1 MAELKIYQPQIGP
14 KAYSDISSAG
24 LMIPLNV
31 ATQQGAGIS
40 KLGKAITDIYK
51 DQKLQDDKNRYHKLL
66 PDIQKKL
73 SLHKITASKG
83 SNLDAGLKLYDQLI
97 KGSKFD
103 DLTKN
108 ESKYVKKNIKDY
120 IRAERVKS
128 IGPITS
134 SIIKNHLEDTDV
146 SNKDYLKNLA
156 IKQASPNL
164 ADSYAADQEFK
175 AWTSDESNKGIYGS
189 KGWKK
194 LLVDHDNFINDLR
207 VRFRVKTEPFKV
219 IKDTDKLLAQFGPDK
234 LREIQKQART
244 QLKSNVA
251 KESIQE
257 RLRVNSKADQQ
268 VENFVTLLT
277 NINNANKFNNN
288 AEFVN
293 AAPNIDAMY
302 DAKSVGSI
310 TNAQYDVLL
319 QAATGKEFFQ
329 DYEMIGIISAQL
341 AIAKD
346 ASEIDELNRAVF
358 TNPVLLAKVGPEDV
372 DAFNKMFKSF
382 KPNRR
387 GHQEYKKY
395 QGYLEDTL
403 GKIKFILGS
412 RFSDT
417 ERQQTLRANRYISE
431 FNQRVA
437 DQERPEDVYFD
448 ILSRVNMNELPSL
461 DTLAKPVGADLTDFA
476 QTIRDNPINT
486 FKDINKQLAEK
497 VKADNKYT
505 MDMFKKDVA
514 RMDLIKDLYE
524 ARLAV
529 AETNPK
535 EGTDPQD
542 FALKGKFFKVDK

>member
-14 KAYSDISSAG
+14 KEYSDISSGG
-24 LMIPLNV
+24 LMIPLSV
-31 ATQQGAGIS
+31 ATQQGAAIS
-40 KLGKAITDIYK
+40 SLGKVVKDIYQN
-51 DQKLQDDKNRYHKLL
+51 QKLQDDKNRYHNLL
-66 PDIQKKL
+66 PTIQKKL
-73 SLHKITASKG
+73 TLHEITAGKG
-83 SNLDAGLKLYDQLI
+83 TNVDAGLKLYDQLI
-97 KGSKFD
+97 KNSKFD

-108 ESKYVKKNIKDY
+108 ESKYVKRNIQDY
-120 IRAERVKS
+120 IRTERLKS
-128 IGPITS
+128 IGTITS

-219 IKDTDKLLAQFGPDK
+219 IKDTNKILTQFGPDK
-234 LREIQKQART
+234 TREILKQAKT
-244 QLKSNVA
+244 KLKSNVA

-358 TNPVLLAKVGPEDV
+358 TSPILLAKVGPENV

-382 KPNRR
+382 KLDRR
-387 GHQEYKKY
+387 GHQEYIKY

-403 GKIKFILGS
+403 GKVKFIAGK
-412 RFSDT
+412 FTDQD
-417 ERQQTLRANRYISE
+417 RQQNLRADRYVAE

-448 ILSRVNMNELPSL
+448 ILSRVNKNELPSL
-461 DTLAKPVGADLTDFA
+461 NTLAKPAGVDLTSFVEA
-476 QTIRDNPINT
+476 IRTNPINT

-497 VKADNKYT
+497 VKADKKYT
-505 MDMFKKDVA
+505 MAMFKTDIA

>member
-120 IRAERVKS
+120 VRAERVKS

-175 AWTSDESNKGIYGS
+175 AWIKDESNKGIYGS

-219 IKDTDKLLAQFGPDK
+219 IQDTDKLLAQFGPDK

-244 QLKSNVA
+244 KLKSNVA

-341 AIAKD
+341 AIAD
-346 ASEIDELNRAVF
+346 GASEIDELNRAVF

-497 VKADNKYT
+497 VKADKKYT
-505 MDMFKKDVA
+505 MAMFKEDIR

-524 ARLAV
+524 ARLV
-529 AETNPK
+529 VGETNPK
-535 EGTDPQD
+535 EGRDPKD
-542 FALKGKFFKVDK
+542 FALTGKFFKVNK

>member
-120 IRAERVKS
+120 VRAERVKS

-219 IKDTDKLLAQFGPDK
+219 IKDTNKILTQFGPDK
-234 LREIQKQART
+234 LREILTQART
-244 QLKSNVA
+244 KLKSNVA

-293 AAPNIDAMY
+293 AAPDIDAMY

-329 DYEMIGIISAQL
+329 DYEMIGILSAQL

-358 TNPVLLAKVGPEDV
+358 TSPILLAKVGPENV

-382 KPNRR
+382 KTNRP
-387 GHQEYKKY
+387 GHQEYIKY

-403 GKIKFILGS
+403 GKVKFIAGK
-412 RFSDT
+412 FTDQD
-417 ERQQTLRANRYISE
+417 RQQNLRADRYVAE

-448 ILSRVNMNELPSL
+448 ILSRVNKNELPSL
-461 DTLAKPVGADLTDFA
+461 DTLAKPAGVDLTSFVEA
-476 QTIRDNPINT
+476 IRTNPINT

-497 VKADNKYT
+497 VKADKKYT
-505 MDMFKKDVA
+505 MAMFKTDIA
-514 RMDLIKDLYE
+514 RMDLIKDLFE

-529 AETNPK
+529 GETDPK
-535 EGTDPQD
+535 EGRTAID
-542 FALKGKFFKVDK
+542 FALSGKLFKVNK

>member
-40 KLGKAITDIYK
+40 KLGKAVTDIYK

-83 SNLDAGLKLYDQLI
+83 TNLDAGLKLYDQLI

-164 ADSYAADQEFK
+164 ADSYPADQEFK

-219 IKDTDKLLAQFGPDK
+219 IQDTDKLLAQFGPDK
-234 LREIQKQART
+234 LREILTQART
-244 QLKSNVA
+244 KLKSNVA

-329 DYEMIGIISAQL
+329 DHEMIAIISAQL
-341 AIAKD
+341 AIAD
-346 ASEIDELNRAVF
+346 GASEIDELNRAVF

-395 QGYLEDTL
+395 LGDLGDTL
-403 GKIKFILGS
+403 GKVKTLLKQFGKV
-412 RFSDT
+412 
-417 ERQQTLRANRYISE
+417 EQTKELRANTFIAE

-497 VKADNKYT
+497 VKADKKYT
-505 MDMFKKDVA
+505 MAMFKEDIR

-529 AETNPK
+529 GETNPK
-535 EGTDPQD
+535 EGRDPKD
-542 FALKGKFFKVDK
+542 FALTGKFFKVNK

>member
-83 SNLDAGLKLYDQLI
+83 TNLDAGLKLYDQLI

-120 IRAERVKS
+120 VRAERVKS

-234 LREIQKQART
+234 LREILTQART
-244 QLKSNVA
+244 KLKSNVA

-293 AAPNIDAMY
+293 AAPDIDAMY

-329 DYEMIGIISAQL
+329 DHEMIAIISAQA
-341 AIAKD
+341 AIAD
-346 ASEIDELNRAVF
+346 GASEIDELNRAVF
-358 TNPVLLAKVGPEDV
+358 TNPVLLAKIGPEDV

-382 KPNRR
+382 KTNRR

-395 QGYLEDTL
+395 LGDLGDTL
-403 GKIKFILGS
+403 GKVKTLLKQFGKV
-412 RFSDT
+412 
-417 ERQQTLRANRYISE
+417 EQTKELRANTFIAE

-448 ILSRVNMNELPSL
+448 ILSRLNRAEVPSL

-497 VKADNKYT
+497 VKADKKYT
-505 MDMFKKDVA
+505 MAMFKEDIR

-524 ARLAV
+524 ARLV
-529 AETNPK
+529 VGETNPK
-535 EGTDPQD
+535 EGRDPKD
-542 FALKGKFFKVDK
+542 FALTGKFFKVDK

>member
-175 AWTSDESNKGIYGS
+175 AWIKDESNKGIYGS

-219 IKDTDKLLAQFGPDK
+219 IKDTNKLLAQFGPDK

-251 KESIQE
+251 KKSIQE

-329 DYEMIGIISAQL
+329 DYKMIAIISAQL
-341 AIAKD
+341 AIAD
-346 ASEIDELNRAVF
+346 GASEIDELNRAVF

-395 QGYLEDTL
+395 LGDLGDTL
-403 GKIKFILGS
+403 GKVKTLLKQFGKV
-412 RFSDT
+412 
-417 ERQQTLRANRYISE
+417 EQTKELRANTFIAE

-497 VKADNKYT
+497 VKADKKYT
-505 MDMFKKDVA
+505 MAMFKEDIR

-529 AETNPK
+529 GETNPK
-535 EGTDPQD
+535 EGRDPKD
-542 FALKGKFFKVDK
+542 FALTGKFFKVDK

>member
-40 KLGKAITDIYK
+40 KLGKAVTDIYK

-83 SNLDAGLKLYDQLI
+83 TNLDAGLKLYDQLI

-219 IKDTDKLLAQFGPDK
+219 IQDTDKLLAQFGPDK
-234 LREIQKQART
+234 LREILTQART
-244 QLKSNVA
+244 KLKSNVA

-329 DYEMIGIISAQL
+329 DYKMIAIISAQL
-341 AIAKD
+341 AIAD
-346 ASEIDELNRAVF
+346 GASEIDELNRAVF
-358 TNPVLLAKVGPEDV
+358 TNPVLLAKVGPENV

-395 QGYLEDTL
+395 LGDLGDTL
-403 GKIKFILGS
+403 GKVKTLLA
-412 RFSDT
+412 RFGDADRT
-417 ERQQTLRANRYISE
+417 RELRANTFIAE

-448 ILSRVNMNELPSL
+448 ILSRLEKVEIPGL
-461 DTLAKPVGADLTDFA
+461 DTLTKPAGVDLTDFA
-476 QTIRDNPINT
+476 QTIRNNPINT

-497 VKADNKYT
+497 VKADKKYT
-505 MDMFKKDVA
+505 MAMFKEDIR

-529 AETNPK
+529 GETNPT
-535 EGTDPQD
+535 EGKDPKN
-542 FALKGKFFKVDK
+542 FALTGGFFKVNK

>member
-40 KLGKAITDIYK
+40 KLGKAVTDIYK

-83 SNLDAGLKLYDQLI
+83 TNLDAGLKLYDQLI

-175 AWTSDESNKGIYGS
+175 AWIKDESNKGIYGS

-219 IKDTDKLLAQFGPDK
+219 IQDTDKLLAQFGPDK

-341 AIAKD
+341 AIAD
-346 ASEIDELNRAVF
+346 GASEIDELNRAVF
-358 TNPVLLAKVGPEDV
+358 TNPVLLAKVGPENV

-395 QGYLEDTL
+395 LGDLGDTL
-403 GKIKFILGS
+403 GKVKTLLKQFGKV
-412 RFSDT
+412 
-417 ERQQTLRANRYISE
+417 EQTKELRANTFIAE

-497 VKADNKYT
+497 VKADKKYT
-505 MDMFKKDVA
+505 MAMFKEDIR

-529 AETNPK
+529 GETNPK
-535 EGTDPQD
+535 EGRTAID
-542 FALKGKFFKVDK
+542 FALSGKLFKVNK

>member
-51 DQKLQDDKNRYHKLL
+51 DQRLQEDKNTVNKLL
-66 PDIQKKL
+66 PGIKQKLKL
-73 SLHKITASKG
+73 HEIEAGKLTNTEK
-83 SNLDAGLKLYDQLI
+83 GLKKYNQLI
-97 KGSKFD
+97 TNSNFD
-103 DLTKN
+103 NLTIN
-108 ESKYVKKNIKDY
+108 ESKYVKKNIKEY
-120 IRAERVKS
+120 ITAERLS
-128 IGPITS
+128 GIGGVIS
-134 SIIKNHLEDTDV
+134 SNIKNHLEQTETTNKETLTD
-146 SNKDYLKNLA
+146 LA
-156 IKQASPNL
+156 IQQASPNL
-164 ADSYAADQEFK
+164 ADAYTANKKYK
-175 AWTSDESNKGIYGS
+175 AWINDESNKSIYDA
-189 KGWKK
+189 KAWNK
-194 LLVDHDNFINDLR
+194 LQEDHDNFINDLR

-219 IKDTDKLLAQFGPDK
+219 IKDTNKILTQFGPDK
-234 LREIQKQART
+234 TREILKQART
-244 QLKSNVA
+244 KLKSNVA
-251 KESIQE
+251 KEDLQE

-293 AAPNIDAMY
+293 AAPDIDAMY

-358 TNPVLLAKVGPEDV
+358 TSPILLAKVGPENV

-382 KPNRR
+382 KLDRR
-387 GHQEYKKY
+387 GHQEYIKY

-403 GKIKFILGS
+403 GKVKFIAGK
-412 RFSDT
+412 FTDQD
-417 ERQQTLRANRYISE
+417 RQQNLRADRYVAE

-448 ILSRVNMNELPSL
+448 ILSRVNKNELPSL
-461 DTLAKPVGADLTDFA
+461 NTLAKPAGVDLTSFVEA
-476 QTIRDNPINT
+476 IRTNPINT

-497 VKADNKYT
+497 VKADKKYT
-505 MDMFKKDVA
+505 MAMFKTDIA

>member
-83 SNLDAGLKLYDQLI
+83 TNLDAGLKLYDQLI

-234 LREIQKQART
+234 LREILTQART
-244 QLKSNVA
+244 KLKSNVA

-341 AIAKD
+341 AIAD
-346 ASEIDELNRAVF
+346 GASEIDELNRAVF
-358 TNPVLLAKVGPEDV
+358 TNPVLLAKVGPENV

-395 QGYLEDTL
+395 LGDLGDTL
-403 GKIKFILGS
+403 GKVKTLLKQFGKV
-412 RFSDT
+412 
-417 ERQQTLRANRYISE
+417 EQTKELRANTFIAE

-497 VKADNKYT
+497 VKADKKYT
-505 MDMFKKDVA
+505 MAMFKEDIR

-524 ARLAV
+524 ARLV
-529 AETNPK
+529 VGETNPK
-535 EGTDPQD
+535 EGRDPKD
-542 FALKGKFFKVDK
+542 FALTGKFFKVDK

>member
-24 LMIPLNV
+24 LMIPLAV

-40 KLGKAITDIYK
+40 KLGKAVTDIYK
-51 DQKLQDDKNRYHKLL
+51 DQRLQEDKNTVNKLL
-66 PDIQKKL
+66 PGIKQKLKL
-73 SLHKITASKG
+73 HEIEAGKLTNTEK
-83 SNLDAGLKLYDQLI
+83 GLKKYNQLI
-97 KGSKFD
+97 TNSNFD
-103 DLTKN
+103 NLTIN
-108 ESKYVKKNIKDY
+108 ESKYVKKNIKEY
-120 IRAERVKS
+120 ITAERLS
-128 IGPITS
+128 GIGGVIS
-134 SIIKNHLEDTDV
+134 SNIKNHLEQTETTNKETLTD
-146 SNKDYLKNLA
+146 LA
-156 IKQASPNL
+156 IQQASPNL
-164 ADSYAADQEFK
+164 ADAYTANKKYK
-175 AWTSDESNKGIYGS
+175 AWINDESNKSIYDA
-189 KGWKK
+189 KAWNK
-194 LLVDHDNFINDLR
+194 LQEDHDNFINDLR

-219 IKDTDKLLAQFGPDK
+219 IKDTNKILAQFGPDK
-234 LREIQKQART
+234 TREILKQART
-244 QLKSNVA
+244 KLKSNVA
-251 KESIQE
+251 KEDLQE

-293 AAPNIDAMY
+293 AAPDIDAMY

-329 DYEMIGIISAQL
+329 DYEMTGIISAQL

-358 TNPVLLAKVGPEDV
+358 TSPILLAKVGPENV

-382 KPNRR
+382 KLDRR
-387 GHQEYKKY
+387 GHQEYIKY

-403 GKIKFILGS
+403 GKVKFIAGK
-412 RFSDT
+412 FTDQD
-417 ERQQTLRANRYISE
+417 RQQNLRADRYVAE

-448 ILSRVNMNELPSL
+448 ILSRVNKNELPSL
-461 DTLAKPVGADLTDFA
+461 NTLAKPAGVDLTSFVEA
-476 QTIRDNPINT
+476 IRTNPINT

-497 VKADNKYT
+497 VKADKKYT
-505 MDMFKKDVA
+505 MAMFKTDIA
-514 RMDLIKDLYE
+514 RMDLIKDLFE

-529 AETNPK
+529 GETDPK
-535 EGTDPQD
+535 EGRTAID
-542 FALKGKFFKVDK
+542 FALSGKLFKVNK